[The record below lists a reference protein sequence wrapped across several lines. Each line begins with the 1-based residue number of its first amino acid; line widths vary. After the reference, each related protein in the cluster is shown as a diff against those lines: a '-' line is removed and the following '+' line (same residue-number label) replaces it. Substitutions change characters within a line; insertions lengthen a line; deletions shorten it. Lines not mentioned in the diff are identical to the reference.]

1 MNYRTIPISVLKKMD
16 TNKGDDLYYL
26 SGQKPVLLVFLRN
39 FGCMFCREAME
50 DISKVKDEI
59 SEKGVEIV
67 LVHMS
72 EYEIAESYLKKY
84 NLHKLRQIS
93 DTSTEFY
100 QAFGLMKGN
109 FNQLFGFQNW
119 IRGFDAAI
127 LKKHGVSVPVGDG
140 FQMPGIFLLRG
151 NEIVKSYIHKKIA
164 DRPDYIELA
173 QIPTGKVSEKI

>member
-1 MNYRTIPISVLKKMD
+1 MKYRTISTSILKKMI

-26 SGQKPVLLVFLRN
+26 SGKKPILIVFLRN

-50 DISKVKDEI
+50 DINKIKSEI
-59 SEKGVEIV
+59 LDKGIDIV

-72 EYEIAESYLKKY
+72 DYELGEKFLKKF
-84 NLHKLRQIS
+84 KLNDLRHIS
-93 DTSTEFY
+93 DPDTEFY

-127 LKKHGVSVPVGDG
+127 LKGHGIALPVGDG
-140 FQMPGIFLLRG
+140 FQMPGIFLLNGTRIE
-151 NEIVKSYIHKKIA
+151 NSYIHQKIS
-164 DRPDYIELA
+164 DKPNYLELCEF
-173 QIPTGKVSEKI
+173 PSPELKES